1 MMRDLISK
9 LSVLV
14 GLGGAGPRSATAATG
29 WLRAL
34 ALGLVVGVASAAAKS
49 NIVLIMTDDMGFE
62 TVSSYGAAD
71 YQTPRLDALAK
82 EGVRFTQAHAQP
94 LCTPTRVQIMTG
106 QYNVRNY
113 THFGELDPSQRT
125 FGNALREAGYATA
138 IAGKWQLGKDR
149 ALLDGFGFDEYCLW
163 WLERKSWRYG
173 NVGELIQ
180 NGEVLPG
187 DQGEYGPDVLNN
199 FVLDFITRHQDE
211 PFFVYYPMLLPHSP
225 FTPTPLSEGYEN
237 PRTQDDAY
245 FKDMVEYTDRLV
257 GRVVDHLASLGLRE
271 NTLVVFLADNGTN
284 KVITSRLDDGS
295 YFQGAKG
302 STTDGATRVPMI
314 VSQPGTVV
322 EGLVAESLVDVSDIY
337 PTLLGAAGVAPQDT
351 EVLDGFNLMPGL
363 RGETGFAREWSYCWY
378 KRGKDRNMVS
388 ITDEEVH
395 VFARTVRYK
404 LYRDGRFYD
413 LVRDG
418 LEEMPLNVDA
428 LDESV
433 TAVHAKLAA
442 VIAHFDKV
450 EAAR

>member
-1 MMRDLISK
+1 MM
-9 LSVLV
+9 
-14 GLGGAGPRSATAATG
+14 PRFT
-29 WLRAL
+29 RASRIAIRFLLL
-34 ALGLVVGVASAAAKS
+34 AFIGSAAASAQS
-49 NIVLIMTDDMGFE
+49 NVVLILADDMGYE

-71 YQTPRLDALAK
+71 YDTPRLDALAK
-82 EGVRFTQAHAQP
+82 EGVRFTQAHSQP

-113 THFGELDPSQRT
+113 THFGVLDPSQRT
-125 FGNALREAGYATA
+125 FGNALRDAGYATA

-187 DQGEYGPDVLNN
+187 ENGEYGPDVLND
-199 FVLDFITRHQDE
+199 FVLDFISRHADE

-225 FTPTPLSEGYEN
+225 FVATPLSEGYDE
-237 PRTQDDAY
+237 PRTHDDAY
-245 FKDMVEYTDRLV
+245 FKDMVEYTDLLV
-257 GRVVDHLASLGLRE
+257 GRVVDHLESLGLRDD
-271 NTLVVFLADNGTN
+271 TLVIFVGDNGTN
-284 KVITSRLDDGS
+284 TAITSRLIDGS
-295 YFQGAKG
+295 YIQGAKG
-302 STTDGATRVPMI
+302 STTDGATHVPFI

-322 EGLVAESLVDVSDIY
+322 AGMVAETLVDVSDVY
-337 PTLLGAAGVAPQDT
+337 PTLLAAAGVEPGADET
-351 EVLDGFNLMPGL
+351 LDGYNLMPGL
-363 RGETGFAREWSYCWY
+363 RGETAFERESSYFWY
-378 KRGKDRNMVS
+378 KRGKDENMVS
-388 ITDEEVH
+388 VTDEEVI

-418 LEEMPLNVDA
+418 LEEMPLNIDA
-428 LDESV
+428 LNES
-433 TAVHAKLAA
+433 TAKVHAELAS
-442 VIAHFDKV
+442 VIARFDKI